1 MLAVHNPVIF
11 KSHVKGTDGE
21 NGHGR
26 VQKSKDRM
34 KSCRKYC
41 SKQSNL

>member
-1 MLAVHNPVIF
+1 MAEKDQKRL
-11 KSHVKGTDGE
+11 GTNGE

-26 VQKSKDRM
+26 VQKSKDRI

-41 SKQSNL
+41 SKQRNL

>member
-1 MLAVHNPVIF
+1 MGEKNQKRL
-11 KSHVKGTDGE
+11 GTNGE
-21 NGHGR
+21 NSHGR
-26 VQKSKDRM
+26 NQKSKDPI